1 LNAAEKRHSEFF
13 GEFKSW
19 VNTTLDTYGPILL
32 NWGVL
37 TSKQVVRMAD
47 AELIADVVLAIE
59 EGIVST
65 SPAKLAAI

>member
-1 LNAAEKRHSEFF
+1 
-13 GEFKSW
+13 
-19 VNTTLDTYGPILL
+19 
-32 NWGVL
+32 
-37 TSKQVVRMAD
+37 MAD